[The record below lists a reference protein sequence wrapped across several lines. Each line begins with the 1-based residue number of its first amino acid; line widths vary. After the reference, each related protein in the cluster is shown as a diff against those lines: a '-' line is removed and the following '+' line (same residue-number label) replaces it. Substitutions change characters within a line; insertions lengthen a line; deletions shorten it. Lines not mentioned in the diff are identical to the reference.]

1 MRFRGAFGGMSVDTH
16 THLRP
21 FSRSVDGDS
30 CHLGDV
36 VELERT
42 QQVAQPRAGRES
54 MALRY

>member
-1 MRFRGAFGGMSVDTH
+1 MSVDTH